1 MFSLLTGASISD
13 RSQSETAN
21 LGEDRIAIRRSLT
34 DSLAVSSMLL
44 LQPQQVSFNFE
55 LCYFFLPTF
64 MLLIHT
70 STRDNDHNHDVRN
83 ENEPSSISSMWLGL
97 ERSKSSRKK
106 VRKWRQ
112 TRDERE
118 IITEIYF
125 FWPKSW
131 FWTLSKVG
139 WLADVGWERIKRVE
153 KVK

>member
-1 MFSLLTGASISD
+1 MFSLLRCINIWSISV
-13 RSQSETAN
+13 RNSKSWWRPYRHTSKSHGQPRRIQHVASAATASKFQ
-21 LGEDRIAIRRSLT
+21 LWIVL
-34 DSLAVSSMLL
+34 
-44 LQPQQVSFNFE
+44 
-55 LCYFFLPTF
+55 FFLPTF

-139 WLADVGWERIKRVE
+139 WPMLVE
-153 KVK
+153 NG